1 MVRRREASRKT
12 RSSLSER
19 LAQEAKPSL
28 SKSSVRRQKQR
39 AREQLAGN
47 REGLQSMTA
56 VVTSM
61 EATMEPVPREQTRAS
76 HSKNTARS
84 RRAMLYVYPLTPGSA
99 SGSGSHTSS
108 PTCSAKRI
116 RLRRSVYTCATRW
129 TSRRA
134 PCARWTKP

>member
-19 LAQEAKPSL
+19 LAQEAKPIL

-47 REGLQSMTA
+47 REGLQAMA
-56 VVTSM
+56 AAVTSV
-61 EATMEPVPREQTRAS
+61 ESTIESTPREPGRAS

-84 RRAMLYVYPLTPGSA
+84 RRAMLERERQRQPHILADLQRQADPFA
-99 SGSGSHTSS
+99 
-108 PTCSAKRI
+108 A
-116 RLRRSVYTCATRW
+116 LRTHVRNTLDL
-129 TSRRA
+129 A
-134 PCARWTKP
+134 PRTVRETDEAMSDT